1 MVRAIKTKIIL
12 PVEQARL
19 FSVDANGRM
28 MPPPDKRVLWD
39 YSGDEMAVD
48 RQGEALQALR
58 SVEVSMPLMAG
69 SGPGM
74 TLLDNVEPHI
84 KGRDL
89 SDGVNFYLTDFHNA
103 FGQVDQDALKEMVES
118 ILSTY
123 AQGAHYREAR
133 QIIMVYLKDGA
144 FLPGWSGLPQ
154 GSKTS
159 TDLFDWYM
167 LAADTEVQKA
177 ILRRSMGEVA
187 TRYIDDLT
195 VSGPEGAL
203 GAGFC
208 RKIRDTY
215 RKKAPGMDV
224 APGKSKYLRLGPGSP
239 PVTITGLSVYPDGR
253 ITPSP
258 GLIESARLV
267 FTDADKLLTD
277 GVTPTEHDIGLV
289 AGYLGVLALGGETSH
304 SASETIREMGR
315 QGHELVGLMKTMKR
329 QASLDS
335 LGRQDYY

>member
-1 MVRAIKTKIIL
+1 MVRKSKIIL
-12 PVEQARL
+12 PVEQAPL
-19 FSVDANGRM
+19 FSVDAKGRM
-28 MPPPDKRVLWD
+28 MASGKRIIWN
-39 YSGDEMAVD
+39 YKGDEVAVA
-48 RQGEALQALR
+48 RQEEALQALR

-154 GSKTS
+154 GNKTS

-167 LAADTEVQKA
+167 LAADTEVQCA
-177 ILRRSMGEVA
+177 ITRRHLGEVA

-208 RKIRDTY
+208 RSIRDSY
-215 RKKAPGMDV
+215 RRLAPGMDV
-224 APGKSKYLRLGPGSP
+224 APGKSKYKRLGPGSP

-253 ITPSP
+253 ITPSR

-267 FTDADKLLTD
+267 FAEAEQLLAE
-277 GVTPTEHDIGLV
+277 GVTPTEHDIGVV
-289 AGYLGVLALGGETSH
+289 AGYLGVLALGGETSR
-304 SASETIREMGR
+304 SGSSNIRDMGR
-315 QGHELVGLMKTMKR
+315 QGHKLVWLMKTMKR